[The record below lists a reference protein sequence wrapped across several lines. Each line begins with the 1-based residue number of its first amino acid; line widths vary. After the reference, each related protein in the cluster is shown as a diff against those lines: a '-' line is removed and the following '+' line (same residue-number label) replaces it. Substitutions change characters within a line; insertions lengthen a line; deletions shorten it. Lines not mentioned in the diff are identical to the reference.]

1 MKDIVTQVRFGTA
14 ALKPVE
20 VANLEP
26 GITAKVKSEVCS
38 GAYLFEAG
46 HGPGSFFI
54 QVETNGPEAGGIQG
68 RVAKLPRPVKQVA
81 NLGQDAREVG

>member
-1 MKDIVTQVRFGTA
+1 MKDIVTQVRFAAA

-26 GITAKVKSEVCS
+26 GMTAKVKSEVCG

-46 HGPGSFFI
+46 YW
-54 QVETNGPEAGGIQG
+54 GG
-68 RVAKLPRPVKQVA
+68 
-81 NLGQDAREVG
+81 